1 MKKPPANAGGV
12 GMTHGQLFFDGLG
25 LFIARL
31 RGLAW
36 VIFFN
41 ILHDYLPFSWMDY
54 NYSVCCLKPAR
65 RQAFAVKRAD
75 IHRRNPYHTR
85 HTFSC

>member
-1 MKKPPANAGGV
+1 MGLFDEYARTIQHYLLSAVRVVRAGEGIKKPPANAGGV

-41 ILHDYLPFSWMDY
+41 ILHDYLPFYGWTTTIASI
-54 NYSVCCLKPAR
+54 V
-65 RQAFAVKRAD
+65 
-75 IHRRNPYHTR
+75 
-85 HTFSC
+85 